1 MMTMEWVTITAAT
14 LDDAKNLAL
23 DQLGVAAED
32 AEFEI
37 LEEPKQG
44 LFGRMRGEA
53 RVRARVRPTSAR
65 AKAPRREARRE
76 RGPRNERGGDSRSS
90 RSPRQRSGEQRSGE
104 RRQRDTDRESGR
116 GTDRDSG
123 RDEARAARRDDAP
136 KVPVTTVSEAA
147 TTFLQGVMDAAG
159 LRATVTA
166 SVEGEEID
174 ISVAGDD
181 LTVFVGPKGATL
193 TALQDLTRVV
203 SQRRLGDHDTRL
215 RIDVGGYRE
224 RRREALGR
232 FAMKVA
238 QDVMESGTPRI
249 LEPMNSADRK
259 IVHDTLATVADV
271 VTHSEGDDPFRRV
284 VVSLAPH
291 GQRGDDT
298 GSGSTGSDNS
308 GSDNTD

>member
-1 MMTMEWVTITAAT
+1 MEWVTITAAT

-76 RGPRNERGGDSRSS
+76 RGPRIDRGGDSRSS
-90 RSPRQRSGEQRSGE
+90 RSSRQRSGE
-104 RRQRDTDRESGR
+104 RRQRDTDRDSGRESGR
-116 GTDRDSG
+116 ETG
-123 RDEARAARRDDAP
+123 RDDARAARRDDAP

-166 SVEGEEID
+166 TVEGEEID

-259 IVHDTLATVADV
+259 IVHDTLATVAEV

-284 VVSLAPH
+284 VVSLAPQA
-291 GQRGDDT
+291 QRADDTDADDT
-298 GSGSTGSDNS
+298 GSEDTGF
-308 GSDNTD
+308 

>member
-1 MMTMEWVTITAAT
+1 LE
-14 LDDAKNLAL
+14 DAKNLAL

-32 AEFEI
+32 AEFDI

-65 AKAPRREARRE
+65 AKAPRREARRD

-90 RSPRQRSGEQRSGE
+90 RSPRQRSGE
-104 RRQRDTDRESGR
+104 RRQRDTDRDSG
-116 GTDRDSG
+116 RDSG
-123 RDEARAARRDDAP
+123 RGADRETGREDARATRRDDAP

-159 LRATVTA
+159 LRASVTA
-166 SVEGEEID
+166 TVEGEEID

-259 IVHDTLATVADV
+259 IVHDTLATVAEV

-284 VVSLAPH
+284 VVSAAPSATGAH
-291 GQRGDDT
+291 NGESRGDADDSDT
-298 GSGSTGSDNS
+298 DL
-308 GSDNTD
+308 

>member
-14 LDDAKNLAL
+14 LEDAKNLAL

-32 AEFEI
+32 AEFDI

-65 AKAPRREARRE
+65 AKAPRREARRD

-90 RSPRQRSGEQRSGE
+90 RSPRQRSGE
-104 RRQRDTDRESGR
+104 RRQRDTDRDSG
-116 GTDRDSG
+116 RDSG
-123 RDEARAARRDDAP
+123 RGADRETGREDARATRRDDAP

-159 LRATVTA
+159 LRASVTA
-166 SVEGEEID
+166 TVEGEEID

-259 IVHDTLATVADV
+259 IVHDTLATVAEV

-284 VVSLAPH
+284 VVSAAPSATGAH
-291 GQRGDDT
+291 NGESRGDADDSDT
-298 GSGSTGSDNS
+298 DL
-308 GSDNTD
+308 

>member
-14 LDDAKNLAL
+14 LEDAKNLAL

-32 AEFEI
+32 AEFDI

-65 AKAPRREARRE
+65 AKAPRREARRD

-90 RSPRQRSGEQRSGE
+90 RSPRQRSGE
-104 RRQRDTDRESGR
+104 RRQRDTDRDSG
-116 GTDRDSG
+116 RDSG
-123 RDEARAARRDDAP
+123 RGADRETGREDARATRRDDAP

-159 LRATVTA
+159 LRASVTA
-166 SVEGEEID
+166 TVEGEEID

-259 IVHDTLATVADV
+259 IVHDTLATVAEV

-284 VVSLAPH
+284 VVSAAPSATGAH
-291 GQRGDDT
+291 NGDSRGDADDSDT
-298 GSGSTGSDNS
+298 DL
-308 GSDNTD
+308 

>member
-1 MMTMEWVTITAAT
+1 MEWVTITAAT

-76 RGPRNERGGDSRSS
+76 RGPRNDRGGDSRSS
-90 RSPRQRSGEQRSGE
+90 RSSRQRSGE
-104 RRQRDTDRESGR
+104 RRQRDTDRDSGRESGR
-116 GTDRDSG
+116 ETG
-123 RDEARAARRDDAP
+123 RDDARAARRDDAP

-166 SVEGEEID
+166 TVEGEEID

-259 IVHDTLATVADV
+259 IVHDTLATVAEV

-284 VVSLAPH
+284 VVSLAPQA
-291 GQRGDDT
+291 QRADDTDADDT
-298 GSGSTGSDNS
+298 GSEDTGF
-308 GSDNTD
+308 

>member
-1 MMTMEWVTITAAT
+1 
-14 LDDAKNLAL
+14 
-23 DQLGVAAED
+23 
-32 AEFEI
+32 
-37 LEEPKQG
+37 
-44 LFGRMRGEA
+44 
-53 RVRARVRPTSAR
+53 
-65 AKAPRREARRE
+65 
-76 RGPRNERGGDSRSS
+76 
-90 RSPRQRSGEQRSGE
+90 
-104 RRQRDTDRESGR
+104 
-116 GTDRDSG
+116 
-123 RDEARAARRDDAP
+123 
-136 KVPVTTVSEAA
+136 VSEAA
-147 TTFLQGVMDAAG
+147 TTFLQGIMDAAG

-166 SVEGEEID
+166 TVEGEEID

-259 IVHDTLATVADV
+259 IVHDTLATVAEV

-284 VVSLAPH
+284 VVSAAPSATGAH
-291 GQRGDDT
+291 NGESRGDADDSDT
-298 GSGSTGSDNS
+298 DL
-308 GSDNTD
+308 

>member
-14 LDDAKNLAL
+14 LEDAKNLAL

-44 LFGRMRGEA
+44 LFGRLRGEA
-53 RVRARVRPTSAR
+53 QVRARVRPTSAR
-65 AKAPRREARRE
+65 AKAPRRDVRRE
-76 RGPRNERGGDSRSS
+76 RGARNDRAGESRGSRP
-90 RSPRQRSGEQRSGE
+90 PRQRSGERRE
-104 RRQRDTDRESGR
+104 RDADRDTDRAS
-116 GTDRDSG
+116 
-123 RDEARAARRDDAP
+123 RREDGP

-159 LRATVTA
+159 VRA
-166 SVEGEEID
+166 SVRSTVDGDEID
-174 ISVAGDD
+174 IAVTGDD

-238 QDVMESGTPRI
+238 NDVMESGTPRI

-259 IVHDTLATVADV
+259 IVHDTLASVAEV

-284 VVSLAPH
+284 VVSLAP
-291 GQRGDDT
+291 
-298 GSGSTGSDNS
+298 STA
-308 GSDNTD
+308 TE